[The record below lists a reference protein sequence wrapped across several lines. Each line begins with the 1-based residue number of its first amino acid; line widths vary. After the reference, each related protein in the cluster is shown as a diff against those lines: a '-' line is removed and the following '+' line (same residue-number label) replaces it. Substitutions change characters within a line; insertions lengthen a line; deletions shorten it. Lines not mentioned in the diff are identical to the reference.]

1 MMKIDLR
8 PHYAFAYSVESMAF
22 GSKSLLYYSRKEK
35 ALHYK
40 YMAPIIDFLNDGK
53 KDMEFSVSISDDDAK
68 VLEKLF
74 ALMVDVFNAYKGEP
88 WHVLDGYECV
98 VICGKRRIRFDG
110 PYFESPF
117 EIFNEIANN
126 LLSIENWNQTQFDK
140 MMRQVPE
147 IVANLEKYIAE
158 NR

>member
-1 MMKIDLR
+1 MTKIDLR
-8 PHYAFAYSVESMAF
+8 PHYAFAYSVESMTF

-40 YMAPIIDFLNDGK
+40 YKAPIIDFLNDGR

-98 VICGKRRIRFDG
+98 SFAASVVSVLMDHIL
-110 PYFESPF
+110 
-117 EIFNEIANN
+117 N
-126 LLSIENWNQTQFDK
+126 LLLRFSTRLPITC
-140 MMRQVPE
+140 
-147 IVANLEKYIAE
+147 
-158 NR
+158 

>member
-40 YMAPIIDFLNDGK
+40 YKASLIDFLDNGK
-53 KDMEFSVSISDDDAK
+53 KEMEFSASISDDDAK
-68 VLEKLF
+68 ALERLF

-126 LLSIENWNQTQFDK
+126 LLSIENWNQAQFEK

-147 IVANLEKYIAE
+147 IVANLEKHIAE

>member
-40 YMAPIIDFLNDGK
+40 YMAPIIDFLNDGR

-98 VICGKRRIRFDG
+98 VICGKRRIRFEG

-126 LLSIENWNQTQFDK
+126 LLSIENWNQAQFEK

-147 IVANLEKYIAE
+147 IVANLEKHIAE

>member
-40 YMAPIIDFLNDGK
+40 YMAPIIDFLNDGR

-98 VICGKRRIRFDG
+98 VICGKRRIRFEG
-110 PYFESPF
+110 PCFESPF

-126 LLSIENWNQTQFDK
+126 LLSIENWNQAQFEK

-147 IVANLEKYIAE
+147 IIAKLEKYIAE

>member
-1 MMKIDLR
+1 MLLLTL
-8 PHYAFAYSVESMAF
+8 
-22 GSKSLLYYSRKEK
+22 SKSLLYYSRKEK

-40 YMAPIIDFLNDGK
+40 YMAPIIDFLNDGR

-117 EIFNEIANN
+117 EVFNEIANN
-126 LLSIENWNQTQFDK
+126 LLSIENWNQAQFEK

-147 IVANLEKYIAE
+147 IVANLEKYIEE

>member
-1 MMKIDLR
+1 MTKIDLR
-8 PHYAFAYSVESMAF
+8 PHYAFAYSVESMTF

-40 YMAPIIDFLNDGK
+40 YKASLIDFLDNGK
-53 KDMEFSVSISDDDAK
+53 KDIEFSVSISDDDAK
-68 VLEKLF
+68 ALERLF
-74 ALMVDVFNAYKGEP
+74 ALMIEVFNAYNGEL

-126 LLSIENWNQTQFDK
+126 LLSIENWDQAQFDK
-140 MMRQVPE
+140 MMQQVPE
-147 IVANLEKYIAE
+147 IIAKLEKYIAE

>member
-1 MMKIDLR
+1 
-8 PHYAFAYSVESMAF
+8 
-22 GSKSLLYYSRKEK
+22 
-35 ALHYK
+35 
-40 YMAPIIDFLNDGK
+40 
-53 KDMEFSVSISDDDAK
+53 MEFSASISDDDAK
-68 VLEKLF
+68 ALERLF
-74 ALMVDVFNAYKGEP
+74 ALMIEVFNAYNGEL

-98 VICGKRRIRFDG
+98 VICGKRRIRFEG

-126 LLSIENWNQTQFDK
+126 LLSIENWNQAQFEK

-147 IVANLEKYIAE
+147 IVANLEKHIAE

>member
-1 MMKIDLR
+1 
-8 PHYAFAYSVESMAF
+8 
-22 GSKSLLYYSRKEK
+22 
-35 ALHYK
+35 
-40 YMAPIIDFLNDGK
+40 
-53 KDMEFSVSISDDDAK
+53 
-68 VLEKLF
+68 
-74 ALMVDVFNAYKGEP
+74 
-88 WHVLDGYECV
+88 LDGYECV

-126 LLSIENWNQTQFDK
+126 LLSIENWNQAQFEK

-147 IVANLEKYIAE
+147 IVANLEKYIEE

>member
-8 PHYAFAYSVESMAF
+8 PHYAFAYSVESMTF

-40 YMAPIIDFLNDGK
+40 YKASLIDFLDNGK
-53 KDMEFSVSISDDDAK
+53 KEMEFSASISDDDAK
-68 VLEKLF
+68 ALERLF
-74 ALMVDVFNAYKGEP
+74 ALMIEVFNAYNGEL

-98 VICGKRRIRFDG
+98 VICGKRRIRFEG

-126 LLSIENWNQTQFDK
+126 LLSIENWNQAQFEK

-147 IVANLEKYIAE
+147 IVANLEKYIEE

>member
-1 MMKIDLR
+1 MTKIDLR
-8 PHYAFAYSVESMAF
+8 PHYAFAYSVESMTF

-40 YMAPIIDFLNDGK
+40 YKASLIDFLDNGK
-53 KDMEFSVSISDDDAK
+53 KDIEFSVSISDDDAK
-68 VLEKLF
+68 ALERLF
-74 ALMVDVFNAYKGEP
+74 ALMIEVFNAYNGEL
-88 WHVLDGYECV
+88 WRVLDGYECV
-98 VICGKRRIRFDG
+98 VICGKRRIRFEG

-126 LLSIENWNQTQFDK
+126 LLSIENWDQAQFDK
-140 MMRQVPE
+140 MMQQVPE
-147 IVANLEKYIAE
+147 IIAKLEKYIEE

>member
-40 YMAPIIDFLNDGK
+40 YMAPIIDFLNDGR

-126 LLSIENWNQTQFDK
+126 LLSIENWNQAQFEK

-147 IVANLEKYIAE
+147 IIAKLEKYIAE

>member
-1 MMKIDLR
+1 MKIDLR
-8 PHYAFAYSVESMAF
+8 PHYAFAYSVESMTF

-40 YMAPIIDFLNDGK
+40 YKASLIDFLDNGK
-53 KDMEFSVSISDDDAK
+53 KEMEFSASISDDDAK
-68 VLEKLF
+68 ALERLF
-74 ALMVDVFNAYKGEP
+74 ALMIEVFNAYNGEL

-98 VICGKRRIRFDG
+98 VICGKRRIRFEG

-126 LLSIENWNQTQFDK
+126 LLSIENWNQAQFEK

-147 IVANLEKYIAE
+147 IVANLEKYIEE

>member
-40 YMAPIIDFLNDGK
+40 YKASLIDFLDNGK
-53 KDMEFSVSISDDDAK
+53 KEMEFSASISDDDAK

-88 WHVLDGYECV
+88 WHVLDGYEYV

-126 LLSIENWNQTQFDK
+126 LLSIENWDQAQFDK
-140 MMRQVPE
+140 MMQQVPE
-147 IVANLEKYIAE
+147 IIAKLEKYIAE

>member
-40 YMAPIIDFLNDGK
+40 YMAPIIDFLNDGR

-126 LLSIENWNQTQFDK
+126 LLSIENWNQAQFEK

-147 IVANLEKYIAE
+147 IVANLEKYIEE

>member
-1 MMKIDLR
+1 MTKIDLR
-8 PHYAFAYSVESMAF
+8 PHYAFAYSVESMTF

-40 YMAPIIDFLNDGK
+40 YKASLIDFLDNGK
-53 KDMEFSVSISDDDAK
+53 KEMEFSVSISDDDAK
-68 VLEKLF
+68 ALERLF
-74 ALMVDVFNAYKGEP
+74 ALMIEVFNAYNGEL

-98 VICGKRRIRFDG
+98 VICGKRRIRFEG

-126 LLSIENWNQTQFDK
+126 LLSIENWDQAQFDK
-140 MMRQVPE
+140 MMQQVPE
-147 IVANLEKYIAE
+147 IIAKLEKYIEE

>member
-40 YMAPIIDFLNDGK
+40 YKASLIDFLDNGK
-53 KDMEFSVSISDDDAK
+53 KEMEFSASISDDDAK
-68 VLEKLF
+68 ALERLF
-74 ALMVDVFNAYKGEP
+74 VLMVDVFNAYKGEP

-126 LLSIENWNQTQFDK
+126 LLSIENWDQAQFDK
-140 MMRQVPE
+140 MMQQVPE
-147 IVANLEKYIAE
+147 IIAKLEKYIAE

>member
-1 MMKIDLR
+1 MTKIDLR
-8 PHYAFAYSVESMAF
+8 PHYAFAYSVESMTF
-22 GSKSLLYYSRKEK
+22 GSKSLLSYSRKEK

-40 YMAPIIDFLNDGK
+40 YKASLIDFLDNGK
-53 KDMEFSVSISDDDAK
+53 KEMEFSASISDDDAK
-68 VLEKLF
+68 ALERLF

-126 LLSIENWNQTQFDK
+126 LLSIENWNQAQFEK
-140 MMRQVPE
+140 IMRQVPE
-147 IVANLEKYIAE
+147 IVANLEKYIEE

>member
-40 YMAPIIDFLNDGK
+40 YMAPIIDFLNDGR
-53 KDMEFSVSISDDDAK
+53 KDMEFSASISDDDAK
-68 VLEKLF
+68 ALERLF

-98 VICGKRRIRFDG
+98 VICGKRRIRFEG

-126 LLSIENWNQTQFDK
+126 LLSIENWNQAQFEK

-147 IVANLEKYIAE
+147 IVANLEKHIAE

>member
-8 PHYAFAYSVESMAF
+8 PHYAFAYSVESMTF
-22 GSKSLLYYSRKEK
+22 GSKSLLYYSRKE
-35 ALHYK
+35 L
-40 YMAPIIDFLNDGK
+40 DNGK
-53 KDMEFSVSISDDDAK
+53 KEMEFSASISDDDAK
-68 VLEKLF
+68 ALERLF

-126 LLSIENWNQTQFDK
+126 LLSIENWNQAQFEK

-147 IVANLEKYIAE
+147 IVANLEKYIEE

>member
-1 MMKIDLR
+1 MKIDLR
-8 PHYAFAYSVESMAF
+8 PHYAFAYSVESMTF

-40 YMAPIIDFLNDGK
+40 YKASLIDFLDNGK
-53 KDMEFSVSISDDDAK
+53 KEMEFSASISDDDAK
-68 VLEKLF
+68 ALERLF

-126 LLSIENWNQTQFDK
+126 LLSIENWNQAQFEK
-140 MMRQVPE
+140 MMRKVPE
-147 IVANLEKYIAE
+147 IVANLEKYIEE

>member
-68 VLEKLF
+68 ALERLF

-126 LLSIENWNQTQFDK
+126 LLSIENWNQAQFEK

-147 IVANLEKYIAE
+147 IVANLEKYIEE

>member
-1 MMKIDLR
+1 MTKIDLR

-40 YMAPIIDFLNDGK
+40 YMAPIIDFLNDGR

-98 VICGKRRIRFDG
+98 LICGKRRIRFDG

-126 LLSIENWNQTQFDK
+126 LLSIENWNQAQFEK

-147 IVANLEKYIAE
+147 IVANLEKYIEE

>member
-1 MMKIDLR
+1 MTKLDLR
-8 PHYAFAYSVESMAF
+8 PHYAFAYSVESMTF

-40 YMAPIIDFLNDGK
+40 YKASLIDFLDNGK
-53 KDMEFSVSISDDDAK
+53 KDIEFSVSISDDDAK
-68 VLEKLF
+68 ALERLF
-74 ALMVDVFNAYKGEP
+74 ALMIEVFNAYNGEL

-98 VICGKRRIRFDG
+98 VICGKRRIRFEG

-126 LLSIENWNQTQFDK
+126 LLSIENWDQAQFDK
-140 MMRQVPE
+140 MMQQVPE
-147 IVANLEKYIAE
+147 IIAKLEKHIAE

>member
-1 MMKIDLR
+1 MKIDLR
-8 PHYAFAYSVESMAF
+8 PHYAFAYSVESMTF

-40 YMAPIIDFLNDGK
+40 YKASLIDFLDNGK
-53 KDMEFSVSISDDDAK
+53 KEMEFSASISDDDAK
-68 VLEKLF
+68 ALERLF

-126 LLSIENWNQTQFDK
+126 LLSIENWNQAQFGK

-147 IVANLEKYIAE
+147 IVANLEKYIEE

>member
-40 YMAPIIDFLNDGK
+40 YMAPIIDFLNDGR
-53 KDMEFSVSISDDDAK
+53 KDMEFSASISDDDAK
-68 VLEKLF
+68 ALERLF

-98 VICGKRRIRFDG
+98 VICGKRRIRFEG

-126 LLSIENWNQTQFDK
+126 LLSIENWNQAQFEK

-147 IVANLEKYIAE
+147 IVANLEKYIEE

>member
-1 MMKIDLR
+1 MTKIDLR

-35 ALHYK
+35 ALYYK
-40 YMAPIIDFLNDGK
+40 YMAPIIDFLNDGR

-126 LLSIENWNQTQFDK
+126 LLSIENWDQAQFDK
-140 MMRQVPE
+140 MMQQVPE
-147 IVANLEKYIAE
+147 IIAKLEKYIAE

>member
-1 MMKIDLR
+1 MTKIDLR
-8 PHYAFAYSVESMAF
+8 PHYAFAYSVESMTF

-40 YMAPIIDFLNDGK
+40 YKASLIDFLDNGK
-53 KDMEFSVSISDDDAK
+53 KEMEFSASISDDDAK
-68 VLEKLF
+68 ALERLF
-74 ALMVDVFNAYKGEP
+74 ALM
-88 WHVLDGYECV
+88 
-98 VICGKRRIRFDG
+98 VICGKRRIRFEG

-126 LLSIENWNQTQFDK
+126 LLSIENWDQAQFDK
-140 MMRQVPE
+140 MMQQVPE
-147 IVANLEKYIAE
+147 IIAKLEKYIKE

>member
-1 MMKIDLR
+1 MTKIDLR
-8 PHYAFAYSVESMAF
+8 PHYAFAYSVESMTF

-40 YMAPIIDFLNDGK
+40 YMAPIIDFLNDGR

-98 VICGKRRIRFDG
+98 VICGKRRIRFEG

-147 IVANLEKYIAE
+147 IVANLEKYIEE

>member
-1 MMKIDLR
+1 MTKIDLR
-8 PHYAFAYSVESMAF
+8 PHYAFAYSVESMTF

-40 YMAPIIDFLNDGK
+40 YKASLFDFLDNGK
-53 KDMEFSVSISDDDAK
+53 KEMEFSASISDDDAK
-68 VLEKLF
+68 ALERLF
-74 ALMVDVFNAYKGEP
+74 ALMIEVFNAYNGEL

-98 VICGKRRIRFDG
+98 VICGKRRIRFEG

-126 LLSIENWNQTQFDK
+126 LLSIENWDQAQFDK
-140 MMRQVPE
+140 MMQQVPE
-147 IVANLEKYIAE
+147 IIAKLERYIEE

>member
-1 MMKIDLR
+1 MT
-8 PHYAFAYSVESMAF
+8 F

-40 YMAPIIDFLNDGK
+40 YKASLIDFLDNGK
-53 KDMEFSVSISDDDAK
+53 KEMEFSASISDDDAK
-68 VLEKLF
+68 ALERLF

-126 LLSIENWNQTQFDK
+126 LLSIENWNQAQFEK

-147 IVANLEKYIAE
+147 IVANLEKYIEE

>member
-40 YMAPIIDFLNDGK
+40 YMAPIIDFLNDGR

-126 LLSIENWNQTQFDK
+126 LLSIENWDQAQFDK

>member
-40 YMAPIIDFLNDGK
+40 YKASLIDFLDNGK
-53 KDMEFSVSISDDDAK
+53 KEMEFSASISDDDAK
-68 VLEKLF
+68 ALERLF

-98 VICGKRRIRFDG
+98 LICGKRRIRFDG

-126 LLSIENWNQTQFDK
+126 LLSIENWDQAQFDK
-140 MMRQVPE
+140 MMQQVPE
-147 IVANLEKYIAE
+147 IIANLEKYIAE

>member
-40 YMAPIIDFLNDGK
+40 YMAPIIDFLNDGR

-98 VICGKRRIRFDG
+98 VICGKRRIRFEG

-126 LLSIENWNQTQFDK
+126 LLSIENWDQTQFDK
-140 MMRQVPE
+140 MMQQVPE
-147 IVANLEKYIAE
+147 IIAKLEKHIAE

>member
-1 MMKIDLR
+1 MTKIDLR
-8 PHYAFAYSVESMAF
+8 PHYAFAYSVESMTF

-40 YMAPIIDFLNDGK
+40 YKASLIDFLDNGK
-53 KDMEFSVSISDDDAK
+53 KEMEFSASISDDDAK
-68 VLEKLF
+68 ALERLF
-74 ALMVDVFNAYKGEP
+74 ALMIEVFNANNGEL

-98 VICGKRRIRFDG
+98 VICGKRRIRFEG

-126 LLSIENWNQTQFDK
+126 LLSIENWNQAQFEK

-147 IVANLEKYIAE
+147 IVANLEKYIEE

>member
-1 MMKIDLR
+1 MTKIDLR

-110 PYFESPF
+110 PCFESPF

-126 LLSIENWNQTQFDK
+126 LLSIENWNQAQFEK

-147 IVANLEKYIAE
+147 IVANLEKYIEE

>member
-1 MMKIDLR
+1 MTKIDLR
-8 PHYAFAYSVESMAF
+8 PHYAFAYSVESMTF

-40 YMAPIIDFLNDGK
+40 YKASLIDFLDNGK
-53 KDMEFSVSISDDDAK
+53 KEMEFSASISDDDAK
-68 VLEKLF
+68 ALERLF
-74 ALMVDVFNAYKGEP
+74 ALMIEVFNAYNGEL

-98 VICGKRRIRFDG
+98 VICGKRRIRFEG

-126 LLSIENWNQTQFDK
+126 LLSIENWDQAQFDK
-140 MMRQVPE
+140 MMQQVPE
-147 IVANLEKYIAE
+147 IIAKLERYIEE

>member
-1 MMKIDLR
+1 MTKIDLR
-8 PHYAFAYSVESMAF
+8 PHYAFAYSVESMTF

-40 YMAPIIDFLNDGK
+40 YKASLIDFLDNGK
-53 KDMEFSVSISDDDAK
+53 KEMEFSASISDDDAK
-68 VLEKLF
+68 ALERLF
-74 ALMVDVFNAYKGEP
+74 ALMIEVFNAYNGEL

-98 VICGKRRIRFDG
+98 VICGKRRIRFEG

-126 LLSIENWNQTQFDK
+126 LLSIENWDQAQFDK
-140 MMRQVPE
+140 MMQQVPE
-147 IVANLEKYIAE
+147 IIAKLEKYIEE